1 MAQQSNAKT
10 SSAKSA
16 PIIRQGHTEDGT
28 QGSNPMIKGK
38 GQRPARDLR
47 VK

>member
-1 MAQQSNAKT
+1 MAQNSNAKT

-16 PIIRQGHTEDGT
+16 PIIRQGHTTDGT
-28 QGSNPMIKGK
+28 QGSDPMMKGK
-38 GQRPARDLR
+38 GQRPPRDLK